1 MRKKVCFS
9 LIAAIL
15 VSSLL
20 MGGYSFMKKELNLY
34 PRNEKSWVGDPM
46 PYFDGKKF
54 QVFYLED
61 LRNGEKGFHPWSLM
75 TTSNFHSYQDK
86 GIVLPYVNDHES
98 MELALGTGSV
108 IQDQEGLYHA
118 FYTGHN
124 GALTPKEAVM
134 HATSTD
140 LTTWDK
146 RPDDTFWSSEDY
158 EKNDF
163 RDPYVVFNAEANNY
177 WMLLTTRQNDT
188 GVIAKYTS
196 EDLINWQDEG
206 VLFENDMGT
215 DSNLECPTLIEFGG
229 KWYLTFSD
237 QWPERIVHYRVADNP
252 AGPFEKPAEDSW
264 DGNGFYA
271 GRLEKDQE
279 NLYVFGWVPTKVN
292 YDDNGNYD
300 WAGNL
305 VVHQLIQKSD
315 GTLEA
320 QLPDSIQKAMKTTKT
335 VKMIDATDGV
345 IYEKKQIE
353 FEGKSLESA
362 RFEANDKTTKI
373 SGNIR
378 LDVKNSKFGFG
389 FNAKGTNES
398 SLNIVV
404 DSEKNEA
411 AFYAVPY
418 HQAEEAEPETVIQLD
433 LKDRESIDFQLVSE
447 DNVLVLYLN
456 NKKAMS
462 TRMFQMKGQPWEMFS
477 DNSKIEVTEF
487 IQQH

>member
-1 MRKKVCFS
+1 MRKRMYLS
-9 LIAAIL
+9 LLTIIL

-20 MGGYSFMKKELNLY
+20 IVGYSFIKQELNLY

-46 PYFDGKKF
+46 PYFDGKDF
-54 QVFYLED
+54 QIFYLED

-75 TTSNFHSYQDK
+75 TTNNLYSYQDK

-98 MELALGTGSV
+98 TELALGTGSV
-108 IQDQEGLYHA
+108 IQDQKGLYHA

-124 GALTPKEAVM
+124 GALTPKEAIM

-140 LTTWDK
+140 LTVWDK
-146 RPDDTFWSSEDY
+146 HRDDIFWGSEEYDQ
-158 EKNDF
+158 NDF
-163 RDPYVVFNAEANNY
+163 RDPYVMFNAETNNY
-177 WMLLTTRQNDT
+177 WMLITTRQNDK

-196 EDLINWQDEG
+196 KDLINWQDEG
-206 VLFENDMGT
+206 VLFENDMST

-237 QWPERIVHYRVADNP
+237 QWPERVVHYRVADKS
-252 AGPFEKPAEDSW
+252 AGPFEKPTEDSW

-292 YDDNGNYD
+292 YDDNGDYD

-305 VVHQLIQKSD
+305 VVHQLIQKED
-315 GTLEA
+315 GSLEA
-320 QLPDSIQKAMKTTKT
+320 KLPDSIQKAMKTTKK
-335 VKMIDATDGV
+335 VKVIDATDDT
-345 IYEKKQIE
+345 IYEKKQLN
-353 FEGKSLESA
+353 FKGKALESV
-362 RFEANDKTTKI
+362 RFEANEKPTKI
-373 SGNIR
+373 SGTIH
-378 LDVKNSKFGFG
+378 LDDINSKFGFG
-389 FNAKGTNES
+389 FNAKGHNES
-398 SLNIVV
+398 SLNIVI
-404 DSEKNEA
+404 DSGKNEV

-418 HQAEEAEPETVIQLD
+418 QQTEETEPETVIQLG
-433 LKDRESIDFQLVSE
+433 LEDRKSIDFQLMSE

-462 TRMFQMKGQPWEMFS
+462 TRMFQMKGQPWEIFT
-477 DNSKIEVTEF
+477 DNSKIEITEF
-487 IQQH
+487 IQQQ